1 MTGGVREEE
10 RAGIHPAAVGTDA
23 TVGSAL
29 RGVWTE
35 LRFMAREHAYL
46 AVLEAQRAG
55 LHLAYVLGA
64 VLVVSVLCVT
74 AWLALVTALI
84 VWMTDH
90 LGWPAI
96 LAIVAAIN
104 LVGAV
109 GVAWWV
115 KRLYVELPFSATL
128 RQLAA
133 DRREITTRPV
143 HAKSS

>member
-1 MTGGVREEE
+1 MTVDTREHERTEAYATEE
-10 RAGIHPAAVGTDA
+10 REDASVGN
-23 TVGSAL
+23 AL

-35 LRFMAREHAYL
+35 FRFMAREHAYL

-64 VLVVSVLCVT
+64 VLVVSVLLVT

-90 LGWPAI
+90 LSWPAI
-96 LAIVAAIN
+96 LAIVAVIN
-104 LVGAV
+104 LVGAAGV
-109 GVAWWV
+109 GWWV
-115 KRLYVELPFSATL
+115 RRLYVELPFSATL

-133 DRREITTRPV
+133 GRREITTRPA
-143 HAKSS
+143 HAQSS

>member
-1 MTGGVREEE
+1 MASDEEQLAGAYPRVETGAE
-10 RAGIHPAAVGTDA
+10 A
-23 TVGSAL
+23 TVGNTL

-35 LRFMAREHAYL
+35 FRVMAREHAYL

-64 VLVVSVLCVT
+64 VLVISVLMVT
-74 AWLALVTALI
+74 AWLALATALI
-84 VWMTDH
+84 VWLSDR
-90 LGWPAI
+90 LSWPAI

-104 LVGAV
+104 LLGAA
-109 GVAWWV
+109 GAAWWI

-133 DRREITTRPV
+133 GRREIGAGPR